1 MKILISSL
9 LLIFNILSEFETP
22 NASDIEDTLWK
33 IEKIECNS
41 MKYDFSIAID
51 SCFKIKFLKL
61 KRAKHG
67 YRGKFS
73 ISSKV
78 KDSKSPYF
86 VQPPYQGFYFVKGTT
101 ENYIESGWI
110 SHRSYNPNFTRSD
123 LGKAIRKAFSITKGS
138 LGFVNDKLIISS
150 SDGTVLTLIKVSK
163 EN

>member
-67 YRGKFS
+67 YRGRFS

-78 KDSKSPYF
+78 KDSKSP
-86 VQPPYQGFYFVKGTT
+86 
-101 ENYIESGWI
+101 
-110 SHRSYNPNFTRSD
+110 
-123 LGKAIRKAFSITKGS
+123 GKAIRKAFSITKGS